1 MLSWTNKLKIIT
13 AYDLAFEDIGNLS
26 ASSSKIYAQKWG
38 YTFEAHRV
46 LYAGRPA
53 AWSKIFYLIKEIE
66 SSKYDYL
73 LWVDADAFFIRTDLD
88 VLANI
93 PNSKDIFLVKH
104 MCTIGSIDDQPGLYL
119 QADRPNSGVMLVK
132 CTDWSLNFFKCIWGM
147 VEYLNHP
154 WWEQAALHKLLGFNF
169 EISGGKEKNNF
180 DQSLMSRV
188 AWLSGIWNCVPTSAV
203 GDDGDPVTKNP
214 INPVIIHYAG
224 MPNER
229 RLEKMR
235 LLAENLQM

>member
-1 MLSWTNKLKIIT
+1 MQS
-13 AYDLAFEDIGNLS
+13 Y
-26 ASSSKIYAQKWG
+26 
-38 YTFEAHRV
+38 
-46 LYAGRPA
+46 
-53 AWSKIFYLIKEIE
+53 
-66 SSKYDYL
+66 KYEYL
-73 LWVDADAFFIRTDLD
+73 LWVDADAFFVRTDLD
-88 VLANI
+88 VLLNL
-93 PNSKDIFLVKH
+93 PENKDLFLVKH
-104 MCTIGSIDDQPGLYL
+104 ICTLGPIDDHPGLYL

-132 CTDWSLNFFKCIWGM
+132 CSDWSLYFFKCIWGM

-188 AWLSGIWNCVPTSAV
+188 AWLSGIWNCVPTSAM
-203 GDDGDPVTKNP
+203 GDDDEPVVKNP
-214 INPVIIHYAG
+214 VNPVIIHYAG